1 MDWDKLRVFHA
12 VAEAGS
18 FTHAGELL
26 NLSQSAVSRQIRGA
40 VNRNR
45 ARRRLRE
52 AYRNRSVPHPI
63 DTSAVLI
70 ARTPA
75 LTGSFPT
82 LVHAVDD
89 VLRQL
94 GRLRARGEEP

>member
-1 MDWDKLRVFHA
+1 MFERGRRLERPAFVLLWSLTPRVRK
-12 VAEAGS
+12 VG
-18 FTHAGELL
+18 FT
-26 NLSQSAVSRQIRGA
+26 VSRQIRGA